1 IPRAAR
7 CARVDSQ
14 SSTSIAKWLDDTIV
28 GRGVTVKWTSPLP
41 SLSWSCR
48 LFSAGPRSRNS
59 APSTRSYHARVRS
72 RSLIWTFTW
81 WIILMAINSLRVSR
95 SDALVGSA
103 PVVLKDDLLERP
115 APDRAELPHGVT
127 DRQDRIRV
135 NARREAERGF
145 SFLLVKEV
153 PRRQGGAESQRAS
166 RQQHVLHRWID
177 RRAGAARRRRRAFLE
192 ARDDPHGSFV
202 EVIGQVFH

>member
-1 IPRAAR
+1 MSVPVLAADVLTR
-7 CARVDSQ
+7 GTPSSSRWAKVASQ
-14 SSTSIAKWLDDTIV
+14 SSTSIAKWLDATMT
-28 GRGVTVKWTSPLP
+28 GRGVTVKWISPLP

-115 APDRAELPHGVT
+115 APDRAELPHRVT

-153 PRRQGGAESQRAS
+153 PRRQGGAESQR
-166 RQQHVLHRWID
+166 
-177 RRAGAARRRRRAFLE
+177 
-192 ARDDPHGSFV
+192 
-202 EVIGQVFH
+202 